1 MLSAIDFVNQHGG
14 WNGTYRLAKAGESED
29 RTLVK
34 FQQYYGGFPIL
45 NTPGF
50 QYGVMELDLQQGT
63 VTSYERSLLY
73 LEPASLKKQMVK
85 LTGGEALEAKLKPYE
100 ESVVTGLDPA
110 YLPVRTDE
118 GLLLKP
124 VWALELQNG
133 SVVILE

>member
-1 MLSAIDFVNQHGG
+1 MRAARQGCAVGHRFRESARG

-73 LEPASLKKQMVK
+73 LE
-85 LTGGEALEAKLKPYE
+85 
-100 ESVVTGLDPA
+100 SVP
-110 YLPVRTDE
+110 
-118 GLLLKP
+118 
-124 VWALELQNG
+124 
-133 SVVILE
+133 

>member
-1 MLSAIDFVNQHGG
+1 MNQHGG
-14 WNGTYRLAKAGESED
+14 WNGTYRLGKAGESED

-73 LEPASLKKQMVK
+73 LESAPLKKQMVK
-85 LTGGEALEAKLKPYE
+85 LTGGEALEAKLKPYAE
-100 ESVVTGLDPA
+100 DNSIASLDPA
-110 YLPVRTDE
+110 YLPVRTEED
-118 GLLLKP
+118 LLLKP
-124 VWALELQNG
+124 VWAVELQNG
-133 SVVILE
+133 TVITLE